1 LPGSVRRNAARLPA
15 LPIDYARLVQL
26 LGIRSYGAA
35 FSNLRRLEELGVSV
49 IIEKGSIAKLR
60 RALDQ
65 GSPIIVAV
73 NTGPLTYWTDDTA
86 HALVVVGF
94 EQETILVND
103 PEFEKAPQA
112 VPWMSSFWPGLS
124 KISAKRCSNDPV
136 TDDFYRRQKHDDNFY
151 QQSSPYH
158 RRRPPWRHRRSH
170 RPAPGPGRRRCRH
183 RRPVRAAAGRP
194 ARAGHRPV
202 GRAAGHRR

>member
-1 LPGSVRRNAARLPA
+1 MSLLAVSHRRQLQQADCLAACAAML
-15 LPIDYARLVQL
+15 LDYLQLSIDYARLVQL

-35 FSNLRRLEELGVSV
+35 FLNLRRLEQLGVS
-49 IIEKGSIAKLR
+49 ITIEKGNIARVR

-112 VPWMSSFWPGLS
+112 VLLDEFLLAWLEQ
-124 KISAKRCSNDPV
+124 
-136 TDDFYRRQKHDDNFY
+136 DFRQALF
-151 QQSSPYH
+151 QRS
-158 RRRPPWRHRRSH
+158 SH
-170 RPAPGPGRRRCRH
+170 R
-183 RRPVRAAAGRP
+183 
-194 ARAGHRPV
+194 
-202 GRAAGHRR
+202 

>member
-1 LPGSVRRNAARLPA
+1 MLLDYLQLS
-15 LPIDYARLVQL
+15 IDYARLVQL

-35 FSNLRRLEELGVSV
+35 FLNLRRLEQLGVS
-49 IIEKGSIAKLR
+49 ITIEKGNIARVR

-112 VPWMSSFWPGLS
+112 VLLDEFLLAWLEQ
-124 KISAKRCSNDPV
+124 
-136 TDDFYRRQKHDDNFY
+136 DFRQALF
-151 QQSSPYH
+151 QRS
-158 RRRPPWRHRRSH
+158 SH
-170 RPAPGPGRRRCRH
+170 R
-183 RRPVRAAAGRP
+183 
-194 ARAGHRPV
+194 
-202 GRAAGHRR
+202 